1 MTTMT
6 TINYSTWIFKGES
19 YIKLCDHDKVR
30 KIRKEEHEEEVEKL
44 VEHRDSWRSA
54 YAYQEKKVDKAQL
67 EIAKLKSIIT
77 SYENKI
83 TKYQEKI
90 DIQGATIISLKT
102 EVDVLE
108 QLIEEEIYTPVIECE
123 LEPVIESELEPDI
136 KPKLEE
142 TKICKGSRCG
152 KKGVRKSVKDFICK
166 RGKERIYCVVCRDYN
181 RQKSIEHE
189 ERKKN

>member
-123 LEPVIESELEPDI
+123 LEPDI
-136 KPKLEE
+136 KPELEE

>member
-44 VEHRDSWRSA
+44 VEHRDSWRLA
-54 YAYQEKKVDKAQL
+54 YANQEKIAHEGEI

-123 LEPVIESELEPDI
+123 LEPE
-136 KPKLEE
+136 LEE

-152 KKGVRKSVKDFICK
+152 RKGVRKSVKDFICL

-181 RQKSIEHE
+181 RQKSIEYE

>member
-1 MTTMT
+1 MATMA

-44 VEHRDSWRSA
+44 VEHRDSWRLA
-54 YAYQEKKVDKAQL
+54 YANQEKIAHEGELK
-67 EIAKLKSIIT
+67 IAKLKSIIT

-90 DIQGATIISLKT
+90 DIQGATIMSLKT
-102 EVDVLE
+102 EVGVLE

-123 LEPVIESELEPDI
+123 LEPDI
-136 KPKLEE
+136 KPELEE

-152 KKGVRKSVKDFICK
+152 RKGVRKSVKDFI
-166 RGKERIYCVVCRDYN
+166 GKHGKDRIYCVVCREYN
-181 RQKSIEHE
+181 RQKSIEYE
-189 ERKKN
+189 ERKKTK